1 MNFLTTKSLVTIV
14 LALLVAFTS
23 ATLIMMN
30 TGDYYRSVFPFIDSI
45 PTFSNNLPF
54 SYPLKETFSP
64 LDSYEYKSSYSLIV
78 YAYASLIH
86 LLSNTFS
93 IPLHSSI
100 LKIFY
105 VIIVSSLFFKVSEL
119 EDKRILFISYVFCMT
134 PLISSSNLAFFG
146 SFYQEQVLLIFLPL
160 LLLTVNKRTTEAYL
174 TTFLSITIIACSK
187 GQFFYFPA
195 IIFCYY
201 LIYDRKG
208 LFIKIPLVAISLS
221 LSLLCMMFTTST
233 VAYNKYHSV
242 YFGIYE
248 YERMNGVELPD
259 NADKNCVGI
268 DSWGNRFDLKSGA
281 VSTSIGEECFNKHK
295 DATFNQTI
303 DEILKHPS
311 ILLKLPFDNGV
322 KTQLTE
328 NYFHVYKAM
337 PLIINNDGFYAKITN
352 VKDALYKNIRFF
364 LLVLALIFS
373 LSFRKDKI
381 SGLIFLCSSLGISQF
396 YISFIGEGYRD
407 MDKHLFGMNFS
418 FDMAVLIITTSLT
431 SLLNRLKIR

>member
-1 MNFLTTKSLVTIV
+1 MKFLTTKSLVAVV
-14 LALLVAFTS
+14 LALLVSFTS
-23 ATLIMMN
+23 ASLIMMN
-30 TGDYYRSVFPFIDSI
+30 TGDYYRSVFPFIESI

-54 SYPLKETFSP
+54 YYPLKEIFSP
-64 LDSYEYKSSYSLIV
+64 LNSYEYKSSYSLIV
-78 YAYASLIH
+78 YAYASFIH
-86 LLSNTFS
+86 LFSNTFS
-93 IPLHSSI
+93 IPLYSSI
-100 LKIFY
+100 LKFFY
-105 VIIVSSLFFKVSEL
+105 VLIVSSLFFKVSEL
-119 EDKRILFISYVFCMT
+119 EDKRILFISYLFCMT
-134 PLISSSNLAFFG
+134 PIISSSNLAFFG

-174 TTFLSITIIACSK
+174 TTFLSVTIIACSK

-195 IIFCYY
+195 ILFCYY

-208 LFIKIPLVAISLS
+208 MLLKIPLVAISLA

-242 YFGIYE
+242 YFGVYE
-248 YERMNGVELPD
+248 YERMNGIELPEG
-259 NADKNCVGI
+259 ADKNCVGI
-268 DSWGNRFDLKSGA
+268 DSWGNRFDLKSGV

-295 DATFNQTI
+295 DATFKETI
-303 DEILKHPS
+303 EEILKHPS
-311 ILLKLPFDNGV
+311 MLLKLPFDDGV

-352 VKDALYKNIRFF
+352 LKDALYKNVRFF
-364 LLVLALIFS
+364 LLVLALAFS
-373 LSFRKDKI
+373 LAFRSDKI
-381 SGLIFLCSSLGISQF
+381 SGLLFLCCSLGISQF

-418 FDMAVLIITTSLT
+418 FDMAVLLITTSLI
-431 SLLNRLKIR
+431 SFLNRFKMR